1 MYYIK
6 KTLEI
11 AGSHQLRLS
20 YSSKCEQLHGHNW
33 MITIFCKAKNL
44 NADGMVV
51 DFTHL
56 KQLIRDRLDHANLNE
71 ILPFNPTAENIA
83 RWICDQIPQA
93 YRVDVVE
100 SQNNEA
106 SYEKDED

>member
-1 MYYIK
+1 MYFIK
-6 KTLEI
+6 KTFEI
-11 AGSHQLRLS
+11 SASHQLKLS
-20 YSSKCEQLHGHNW
+20 YDSKCTQLHGHNW
-33 MITIFCKAKNL
+33 IVTIYCKASEL